1 MPPRRRRPLTFRR
14 MTPRQR
20 ETYGRA
26 LLAIHLARAE
36 SKSLTTAA
44 REAGTRPKTV
54 LRYARPALGK
64 IKGRWAVKPEDRLPR
79 PLQFYDERGEIVI
92 TVRTSHDASLIGEY
106 HNAVR
111 VRAETGDAG
120 ALRKFE
126 GKAVQDVEGT
136 RHPFITDSHTL
147 NRFARAGVLSGF
159 EEIYSLSS

>member
-1 MPPRRRRPLTFRR
+1 MFRG

-26 LLAIHLARAE
+26 LLVVHLTRAE
-36 SKSLTTAA
+36 KEPLTTAA
-44 REAGTRPKTV
+44 REAGTSPKTV
-54 LRYARPALGK
+54 LRYARPAFQK
-64 IKGRWAVKPEDRLPR
+64 IKGRWAVKSDDRLPR
-79 PLQFYDERGEIVI
+79 PLRFYDERGEIVI